1 MPDMKI
7 LLVLAL
13 VLPGAL
19 VGCSRERSGDVVTG
33 PGGPD
38 AVAVVMVDSRFD
50 PETLELEAGAEV
62 ALEVRNDG
70 SAQHNLTIDELDL
83 STGTMSSGDV
93 VTATVTVPDGTIGF
107 RCTFHPGM
115 DGEIVAT

>member
-1 MPDMKI
+1 MKRPF
-7 LLVLAL
+7 VLAL
-13 VLPGAL
+13 VVPLAL

-33 PGGPD
+33 PGGQE
-38 AVAVVMVDSRFD
+38 AIAVVMEDSRFV

-62 ALEVRNDG
+62 EIEVRNDG
-70 SAQHNLTIDELDL
+70 SAQHNLTIEDL
-83 STGTMSSGDV
+83 EVSTGNLSAGGV
-93 VTATVTVPDGTIGF
+93 VTATVTVPEGTTGF